1 MGSRWDIT
9 LVGPDSVSTAN
20 HIDTVITEV
29 TRIENLI
36 SDWRPE
42 TQISQVNRY
51 AGIHPVKVDKEVL
64 ELTQRALQLS
74 VLTNGAFDISF
85 ASMDRIWK
93 SDGSML
99 AMPSAED
106 IKKSV
111 AKVGYRNII
120 IDTLNSTIFL
130 KLEGMKIGF
139 GALGEG
145 YAADKCREMML
156 KKGIIAGIIN
166 GSGDMNTWGK
176 QPDGKDWTV
185 GLTNPQNKKKL
196 LAVIP
201 LHEGAVVTSGSYEK
215 FVMFNGKRYAHIID
229 PLTGYPATGLSS
241 VTVFG
246 PSAEKANGFS
256 TSMMVLGKDAALKF
270 IQQFPE
276 YRYILIAD
284 NGKVFSSPQLKLNRY
299 KL

>member
-9 LVGPDSVSTAN
+9 LVGADSVSIAQ
-20 HIDTVITEV
+20 HIDSVITEV

-51 AGIHPVKVDKEVL
+51 AGIRPVKVDKEVL
-64 ELTQRALQLS
+64 ELTKRALQLS
-74 VLTNGAFDISF
+74 VLTNGAFDVSF

-93 SDGSML
+93 FDGSMT

-111 AKVGYRNII
+111 SKVGYRNII
-120 IDTLNSTIFL
+120 LDTLNSTIFL

-156 KKGIIAGIIN
+156 QKGIRAGIIN

-176 QPDGKDWTV
+176 QPNGKDWTV
-185 GLTNPQNKKKL
+185 GLTNPRNKKKL

-270 IQQFPE
+270 IQQFAD
-276 YRYILIAD
+276 YSYIIIGD
-284 NGKVFSSPQLKLNRY
+284 NGKVFSSPQLKLNKY